1 MTSSGDFIVKH
12 MKLIALV
19 VLTLLIGGEW
29 LWREAGNWPLESQA
43 TSSGNS
49 ASLANPELQHAYD
62 QQLSNIWIQGT
73 GEVIKLLPDDNDGSR
88 HQRFLL
94 KVNLTQTL
102 LIAHNIDLADRLDA
116 LAVGDHLEFYGE
128 YEWNKKGGVLH
139 WTHHDPAGK
148 KAGGWIK
155 HNGITYQ

>member
-1 MTSSGDFIVKH
+1 MKH
-12 MKLIALV
+12 MKLIALL

-29 LWREAGNWPLESQA
+29 LWRELAGDTYIESPEA
-43 TSSGNS
+43 TSSGN
-49 ASLANPELQHAYD
+49 AADLTNPELQHAFD
-62 QQLSNIWIQGT
+62 QGLSDIWLQGT
-73 GEVIKLLPDDNDGSR
+73 GEVIKLLPDDNHGSR

-102 LIAHNIDLADRLDA
+102 LIAHNIDLANRLDS
-116 LAVGDHLEFYGE
+116 LAVGDQVEFYGE

-148 KAGGWIK
+148 KSGGWIK
-155 HNGITYQ
+155 HKGIIYK

>member
-1 MTSSGDFIVKH
+1 

-29 LWREAGNWPLESQA
+29 LWREAGNWSSIESSEA
-43 TSSGNS
+43 TASGNLS
-49 ASLANPELQHAYD
+49 AGLANPELQHAYD
-62 QQLSNIWIQGT
+62 QGLSNIWIQGS
-73 GEVIKLLPDDNDGSR
+73 GEVIKLLADDNKGSR

-102 LIAHNIDLADRLDA
+102 LIAHNIDLADRLDT